1 MHRINLT
8 HKEIIQLLSEKY
20 DISKTETEAIIK
32 MFWGGGQ
39 QSIARLSYSNM
50 RILHLK
56 GIGKL
61 SPSTRKGKEIHK
73 LKIKKELIIN
83 NIKLLKLS
91 RKEKLTI
98 KSIDIT
104 FDEIFKTI
112 NKK

>member
-1 MHRINLT
+1 MHRINLS

-20 DISKTETEAIIK
+20 DISIKETEAIVK
-32 MFWGGGQ
+32 MFWGAGRL
-39 QSIARLSYSNM
+39 SIAKLSYSNM

-61 SPSTRKGKEIHK
+61 SPSTRRGKEIHK
-73 LKIKKELIIN
+73 LKIRKELIITK
-83 NIKLLKLS
+83 IKLLKLKK
-91 RKEKLTI
+91 KEKLTI

-104 FDEIFKTI
+104 FDELFKTI